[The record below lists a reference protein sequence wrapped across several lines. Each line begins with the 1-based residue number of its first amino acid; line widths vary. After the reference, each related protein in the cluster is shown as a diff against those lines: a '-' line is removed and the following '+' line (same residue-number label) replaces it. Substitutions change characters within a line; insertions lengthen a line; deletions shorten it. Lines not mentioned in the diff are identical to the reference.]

1 MMIVML
7 SDSND
12 VDVLVDDSDWLMMKM
27 VIVLTYIID
36 IFVYISDSL

>member
-27 VIVLTYIID
+27 VIVLTYIINMFD
-36 IFVYISDSL
+36 YISDSL